1 MQTRGAFCPLLL
13 FCLWKKKKPN
23 TSSLWSMTCSVNDL
37 SLHLQPVG
45 QQVGLTLSWQ
55 PSQVGPET
63 KRGPC
68 VCVTSD
74 PPSPRSQACLRAL
87 LERSSLEERDAAGRR
102 VKFGADIS
110 RCKGPGAHCMGMKG
124 LGVPGPVCLGHKAVL
139 TLGRAPQVWEMRAFQ
154 DISKP
159 SPRARP
165 TSL

>member
-1 MQTRGAFCPLLL
+1 MQLDLSWTKVKTARAESLDANTGGFLPSTSFLSLE
-13 FCLWKKKKPN
+13 KKNKN

-63 KRGPC
+63 NRGPC

-74 PPSPRSQACLRAL
+74 PPSPPSQACLRGL
-87 LERSSLEERDAAGRR
+87 LERSSLEEGDAAGRR
-102 VKFGADIS
+102 GKFGADIS

-124 LGVPGPVCLGHKAVL
+124 LGS
-139 TLGRAPQVWEMRAFQ
+139 LGRCALV
-154 DISKP
+154 
-159 SPRARP
+159 PRQC
-165 TSL
+165 